1 MDIAQFD
8 QNRYVNL
15 ATFRKTGAE
24 VKTPVWFAAVGPKL
38 YVYTAGKAGKAKRLH
53 NSSRARFA
61 PCDVRGKVQGEWR
74 DTNARITADPA
85 PRPGLRGAQAQ
96 IWVANIAFE
105 LLRTRCRHDSRPGVH
120 RSGFSWLAREV
131 IEAAGLERAPRTIG
145 RLQEHAGPGD
155 AAANRD
161 ERGEWRVGRKR
172 REQGVVFAA
181 VERELERI
189 DGKFGR
195 RCGESGAGGEEHA
208 LVLQDD
214 ADTALR
220 RDA

>member
-85 PRPGLRGAQAQ
+85 LIGQVYAALKRKYGWQISLLSFFARVAGTIRDRVYIEVDFPG
-96 IWVANIAFE
+96 
-105 LLRTRCRHDSRPGVH
+105 
-120 RSGFSWLAREV
+120 
-131 IEAAGLERAPRTIG
+131 
-145 RLQEHAGPGD
+145 
-155 AAANRD
+155 
-161 ERGEWRVGRKR
+161 
-172 REQGVVFAA
+172 
-181 VERELERI
+181 
-189 DGKFGR
+189 
-195 RCGESGAGGEEHA
+195 
-208 LVLQDD
+208 
-214 ADTALR
+214 
-220 RDA
+220 